1 MEIEVKTILKNG
13 IPSVK
18 ILSFLNTN
26 NVTQNGFNF
35 TSDVD
40 FISDEKDKSLRIG
53 ELNRYVLYIVA
64 FYSRVLVMILLIML
78 MAVHKRIS
86 VIMLL

>member
-18 ILSFLNTN
+18 ILPFLNTN

-40 FISDEKDKSLRIG
+40 FISDEKDKSLRKG